1 MAHNTS
7 SDSDNEI
14 ITTQT
19 KIFPHGKSIHEVL
32 GGGKVADVLLWKDRN
47 VSAAILVGI
56 TAIWFLFE
64 VVEYNFVTLISHIS
78 ITTMLVLYIWS
89 TVADIFKWNGPKIPE
104 TILKDSF
111 FEDLAFNLQRRFYQL
126 LQVLFHISCGT
137 DLPRFLLIIIS
148 LYILSEIGNYF
159 SFINLLYIGSICIQT
174 LPIVYDR
181 YEEEIRNLAEHILI
195 DIRRKYR
202 RFQKTYLN
210 KIPRGPVKE
219 KKIK

>member
-137 DLPRFLLIIIS
+137 DLPR
-148 LYILSEIGNYF
+148 LSSPSIYYQKLETT
-159 SFINLLYIGSICIQT
+159 SALSICYT
-174 LPIVYDR
+174 LVLSASKHCQLYM
-181 YEEEIRNLAEHILI
+181 I
-195 DIRRKYR
+195 DMRK
-202 RFQKTYLN
+202 KLGIWLN
-210 KIPRGPVKE
+210 IS
-219 KKIK
+219 